1 MAFSHVTLAMDL
13 SLSQPGF
20 AVLALS
26 DVDGEPK
33 PIILEASHVKTNA
46 KKPHGYRL
54 EEISE
59 EIDRLIIE
67 YNPDH
72 IVREKGFSRFP
83 AVTQTLFK
91 VVGVSDMVTY
101 RQTEL
106 PVVEI
111 AVTSVKKLVTGNGKA
126 SKKDVEEAVR
136 RILRIDQ
143 ADYFANDDESDAAA
157 VGIAYYVKKGLLADV
172 KVKGARN

>member
-1 MAFSHVTLAMDL
+1 MALTEITLAMDL

-20 AVLALS
+20 VVLALT
-26 DVDGEPK
+26 DVGGEPK
-33 PIILEASHVKTNA
+33 PIILEVSHVKTDA

-54 EEISE
+54 GEISE
-59 EIDRLIIE
+59 EIDRLIAE
-67 YNPDH
+67 YEPEH

-91 VVGVSDMVTY
+91 VVGISDLYAWMRSEKEV
-101 RQTEL
+101 E
-106 PVVEI
+106 EI